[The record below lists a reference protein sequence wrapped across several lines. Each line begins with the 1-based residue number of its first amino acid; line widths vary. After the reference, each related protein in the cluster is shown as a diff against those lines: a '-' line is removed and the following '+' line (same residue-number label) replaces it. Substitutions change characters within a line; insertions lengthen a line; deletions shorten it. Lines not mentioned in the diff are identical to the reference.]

1 MNQKQQLLVGLFR
14 FAIFLSVLCSSE
26 SVSAIRLQSKA
37 SFAQKPVKIAQNN
50 NTTTNNQELYQK
62 AKQLFNEAQVLY
74 NQGTA
79 QQRRT
84 ALEKSQ
90 QALQIWQKLGEKA
103 AQANTLNLIG
113 LLHSID
119 RNYQQALTSFK
130 QALKI
135 WKLNKNVP
143 EQAKSLYLIGST
155 YSSFNQQEIA
165 LKYLQQALSIYTA
178 ENQPIQQ
185 ARTLYMIGTAYNE
198 LNQTQ
203 EAIASLEKALS
214 IQRSQNDSS
223 GQVRTLTTLGL
234 VYTTLGET
242 QKAFDVY
249 NQALK
254 IESQRNNAL
263 GESDVLNKIGL
274 LQISTGEHQ
283 KALQTFEKALKI
295 QQEIDKNLQTKN
307 RLFSFYNQALILTNI
322 ATAYSYLGNYQ
333 QAVKHSQMARSV
345 IKITGDGSKEAMIL
359 NLTSTIYYLVGDYQ
373 QQLAILKES
382 LKLQRAIRD
391 PKGQINTL
399 GEIAGVHQ
407 AFGEYKVAL
416 NYYNQA
422 LKIAGRIKTPTLKAD
437 SLSEIAETY
446 AQLGNYESS
455 INTYNQALH
464 IYEIAGDKYRLA
476 LILDKIAGVWYEA
489 SDYKSSLKKYQQA
502 LQIWQ
507 QQKLPFGQ
515 LVSLLGI
522 TRTYESL
529 QNYSKAIDTA
539 NQALSISSGQNR
551 IFIGVIYGL
560 KSKVYQAQG
569 DYSKAL
575 SFAQKNASIMDNL
588 GNKLGIANALPSV
601 GKTYSGLKKYQQ
613 AINTFNQEI
622 KLRQELGDKVGEA
635 EAQYN
640 IAMTERI
647 LEKPQIALSRIEKTI
662 ELVENIRSNVDRR
675 QLRTSYF
682 ASIQKYYE
690 FYIDLLMQLHNKY
703 PSKGYDVEA
712 LQVSERARTRSLV
725 ELLNEANVNIRQ
737 GVDKQL
743 LERERSIQ
751 QKLNAAQFKRM
762 QLLSKGEYL
771 DKQLENIKQQIQ
783 SLLTQ
788 LDEVQAQIRAQSP
801 QYAALTQNPE
811 SQKLTKTLPEIQ
823 NQVLDNDTILLQYSL
838 GEEKSYLW
846 AITKTGITSYALPKR
861 AQIET
866 VARAFKKELGRED
879 LTSIPQSG
887 VKLSQIILA
896 PVASQLENKRLLI
909 AGDGVLQTIPFAALP
924 IPNTTK
930 EVPTP
935 LLVNHEIVTVSSASS
950 IAISRNQLKE
960 RKLAP
965 KKIAI
970 LADPVF
976 SINDKRVRANAQPR
990 RDENRGLINPQGVC
1004 TNPQR
1009 LEHTATE
1016 ANKILNL
1023 LPQPSNGF
1031 SAFGFAASRES
1042 ATDKQLSEYQMVHF
1056 ATHGCISEKRPAS
1069 SGLIFSLL
1077 DRTGKYTD
1085 GYLRL
1090 NDIYNLNLP
1099 AELVTLSAC
1108 ESGKGKQV
1116 EGEGLIGLS
1125 RGFMYAGAKTVTV
1138 SLWSVNDRATAVLM
1152 EKYYTKMLKEE
1163 LPPSQALRAAQLE
1176 MWNGSK
1182 SNNRWKAPYYWAA
1195 FTVLGEWK

>member
-1 MNQKQQLLVGLFR
+1 MNQKQQLLVRLFR
-14 FAIFLSVLCSSE
+14 FAILSSVLCSSE
-26 SVSAIRLQSKA
+26 SVSAIAKQSKA
-37 SFAQKPVKIAQNN
+37 FVQRPEKISQNNN
-50 NTTTNNQELYQK
+50 NTTENKELYQK

-79 QQRRT
+79 QQRRI

-90 QALQIWQKLGEKA
+90 QALEIWQKLGEKV

-113 LLHSID
+113 LIHSID
-119 RNYQQALTSFK
+119 RNYPQALTSFK
-130 QALKI
+130 QSLKI
-135 WKLNKNVP
+135 WKTNKNVL
-143 EQAKSLYLIGST
+143 EKAKSLFLIGST
-155 YSSFNQQEIA
+155 YSNFNQQEIA

-178 ENQPIQQ
+178 ENQPIRQ

-203 EAIASLEKALS
+203 EAVASLEKALS
-214 IQRSQNDSS
+214 IQRSQNDSR

-234 VYTTLGET
+234 IYTTLGET
-242 QKAFDVY
+242 KKALDVY
-249 NQALK
+249 NLVLK
-254 IESQRNNAL
+254 IERQRNNAL

-274 LQISTGEHQ
+274 LQISKGEHQ
-283 KALQTFEKALKI
+283 KALQTFENALEI
-295 QQEIDKNLQTKN
+295 QQNINKKLPTKN
-307 RLFSFYNQALILTNI
+307 RLFNFYNQALILTNI
-322 ATAYSYLGNYQ
+322 ATAHSYLGNYQ
-333 QAVKHSQMARSV
+333 QAVKHSQMAHSV
-345 IKITGDGSKEAMIL
+345 IKKTGDRSKEAMIL

-373 QQLAILKES
+373 QQLTILNEA

-422 LKIAGRIKTPTLKAD
+422 LKIAGRIKAPSLKAD

-446 AQLGNYESS
+446 AQLGDYESS
-455 INTYNQALH
+455 VNTYNQALQ
-464 IYEIAGDKYRLA
+464 IYKKAGDKYRQA
-476 LILDKIAGVWYEA
+476 QILDKIAGVWYEA
-489 SDYKSSLKKYQQA
+489 SDYESALKKYQQA

-507 QQKLPFGQ
+507 QQKIPFGQ

-529 QNYSKAIDTA
+529 ENYSKAIDTA

-551 IFIGVIYGL
+551 IFLGVIYGL

-575 SFAQKNASIMDNL
+575 SFAQKNASIMDKL
-588 GNKLGIANALPSV
+588 GNKLGLANALPNV

-613 AINTFNQEI
+613 AINAFNQEI

-640 IAMTERI
+640 IAINQRI
-647 LEKPQIALSRIEKTI
+647 IKKPQIALSRIEKTI

-675 QLRTSYF
+675 KLRTSYF
-682 ASIQKYYE
+682 ASVQKYYE

-725 ELLNEANVNIRQ
+725 ELLNEANVDIRQ

-743 LERERSIQ
+743 LESERSIQ
-751 QKLNAAQFKRM
+751 RKLNAAQFKRI
-762 QLLSKGEYL
+762 QLLNGQRL

-788 LDEVQAQIRAQSP
+788 LDEVQAQIRDKSP

-823 NQVLDNDTILLQYSL
+823 NQLLDNDTILLQYSL

-846 AITKTGITSYALPKR
+846 AITKTGVTSYSLPKR
-861 AQIET
+861 AEIET

-879 LTSIPQSG
+879 LTSIPRSG

-924 IPNTTK
+924 IPSTIR

-976 SINDKRVRANAQPR
+976 SHDDKRVQANAQPR
-990 RDENRGLINPQGVC
+990 RDENRGLISPQGVC
-1004 TNPQR
+1004 QNPQR

-1023 LPQPSNGF
+1023 LPQQSNGF
-1031 SAFGFAASRES
+1031 SAVGFAASRES

-1077 DRTGKYTD
+1077 DRTGEYTD

-1090 NDIYNLNLP
+1090 NDIYNLKLP

-1125 RGFMYAGAKTVTV
+1125 RGFMYAGAKSVTV
-1138 SLWSVNDRATAVLM
+1138 SLWNVNDRATARLM
-1152 EKYYTKMLKEE
+1152 EKYYTKMLKDG

-1176 MWNGSK
+1176 MWNGNK